1 MRTLLLTIFT
11 LLISSNLFSQCI
23 KGKVINTNGTPI
35 SFATIYAPDLSKG
48 TTSNVEGNYFLD
60 LPNGEHKLVVRN
72 LGYKTKEIIVD
83 CNGEQ
88 QQLDIILEE
97 QLYKIPEV
105 RILASGEDPAYAI
118 MRKAVAM
125 SHYYLNQ
132 VGEYDCRIYMKGS
145 GKFENIPR
153 IMKKT
158 LKKEGIEEDKAM
170 VMENITDL
178 HFELPDVVEENVISM
193 RSTMKNEEVSP
204 MGYITLSLYNDI
216 EGIISPLRRDAFAH
230 YKFELLASFYDQ
242 DFLIHKI
249 KIIPRREGFDLYSG
263 NIYIVEGFWHLHSAE
278 LEVEQKMFKLKL
290 NQVYSPVSDDVW
302 MPISHT
308 FDVDVNA
315 MGFEINFKYVASVS
329 DYKVKL
335 NPNIDH
341 SLYRNLLSESKE
353 YMAEIDNL
361 AGGEKEEIKELV
373 QKEYLTKKESR
384 KLKKLVRKDIEDTK
398 PKEKDLEER
407 DNISN
412 VEDSALLRTVTYWD
426 TIRPI
431 PLTME
436 EMEGYKV
443 KDSIQHRME
452 SDTTYRDSIERDD
465 KKFKWGKLL
474 TGGTFRY
481 DNGHRFRYGGL
492 IDFDKANFNT
502 VDGLKYGMEF
512 QYTHRSDSSAKYFSI
527 WNDVNYA
534 FAREEFTGN
543 LSIYHRYNGLK
554 RAYFRL
560 RAGRTTSDFDSQT
573 GISENLNLIT
583 TLFLKENYL
592 KLYQKDYIT
601 IQHATEI
608 TNGLRLFAGFEYAH
622 RKQLFNNSDYYFYN
636 PFDNEFTPNIPPVEN
651 FNPELVKDHNAS
663 ILSVNMSYTPEYY
676 YRFYDGVKYNTR
688 SRFPTFTLNYTK
700 GISGLL
706 NSDVDYDQLEFNVR
720 QRLNLRRI
728 GTFRYSLTTGSFLNN
743 SKVYFADYKHFGTNY
758 PFLIGTSEGSTF
770 RLIDYY
776 DYSTSNSYFE
786 AHARV
791 ENDRILLKR
800 LPVLNKT
807 LMRETVYFNYLST
820 TESKPYYEVGYGLN
834 QIFLMFN
841 LEVFAGFKGQTHEYT
856 GIKIGIPFVG
866 RNGDS
871 ITIGG

>member
-1 MRTLLLTIFT
+1 MRTLF
-11 LLISSNLFSQCI
+11 ISVFVLFFGTSVFSQCI
-23 KGKVINTNGTPI
+23 KGKVINTSNDPI
-35 SFATIYAPDLSKG
+35 SFATIYVPGLSKG

-60 LPNGEHKLVVRN
+60 LPNGEHKLVIRN
-72 LGYKTKEIIVD
+72 LGYKTREFTVE

-88 QQLDIILEE
+88 QYIDIVLEE

-145 GKFENIPR
+145 GRFENIPK

-158 LKKEGIEEDKAM
+158 LKKEGLEEGKAM

-178 HFELPDVVEENVISM
+178 HFELPDVIEENVISM

-216 EGIISPLRRDAFAH
+216 EGIISPLSRDAFAH

-249 KIIPRREGFDLYSG
+249 KIIPRREVFDLYSG

-290 NQVYSPVSDDVW
+290 SQVYNSVGNDVW

-308 FDVDVNA
+308 FDIDVNA
-315 MGFEINFKYVASVS
+315 MGFEVKFNYVASVS
-329 DYKVKL
+329 NYKVKL

-353 YMAEIDNL
+353 YMADVKDL
-361 AGGEKEEIKELV
+361 TAGNKDEIKELV
-373 QKEYLTKKESR
+373 QKEYLTKKESK
-384 KLKKLVRKDIEDTK
+384 KLKKLVRKDIEEKK
-398 PKEKDLEER
+398 PTEKNLEER

-431 PLTME
+431 PLTIE
-436 EMEGYKV
+436 EIEGYKA
-443 KDSIQHRME
+443 KDSIQRRME
-452 SDTTYRDSIERDD
+452 TDTTYRDSIERDD

-481 DNGHRFRYGGL
+481 DNGHSFRYGGL
-492 IDFDKANFNT
+492 FDFDKANFNT
-502 VDGLKYGMEF
+502 VDGFKYGMEF
-512 QYTHRSDSSAKYFSI
+512 QYTHRIDSTGKYFSI

-534 FAREEFTGN
+534 FVREEFTGN
-543 LSIYHRYNGLK
+543 LSIYNRYNGAK
-554 RAYFRL
+554 RAYYRF

-573 GISENLNLIT
+573 GIPENLNLIT

-592 KLYQKDYIT
+592 KLYQKDYLS
-601 IQHATEI
+601 IQHSTEI
-608 TNGLRLFAGFEYAH
+608 TNGLRLYTGFEYAK
-622 RKQLFNNSDYYFYN
+622 RKQLFNNSDFSFYN

-651 FNPELVKDHNAS
+651 LNADLVKDHSAS
-663 ILSVNMSYTPEYY
+663 ILSVNVSYTPEYY

-688 SRFPTFTLNYTK
+688 SRFPTFTLNYKK
-700 GISGLL
+700 GINGML
-706 NSDVDYDQLEFNVR
+706 NSEVDYDQLEFNIR

-728 GTFRYSLTTGSFLNN
+728 GALIYSVTSGTFLNN
-743 SKVYFADYKHFGTNY
+743 NNVYFADYKHFGTSY

-770 RLIDYY
+770 RLIEYY
-776 DYSTSNSYFE
+776 DYSTNKSYAE
-786 AHARV
+786 GHVRV

-807 LMRETVYFNYLST
+807 LMRETVYFNYLTT

-866 RNGDS
+866 RNGNS
-871 ITIGG
+871 VTIGG